1 MTENKYKGFSLVE
14 NVNCIKKELICNIC
28 LDIFKIPIT
37 LPNCLHTFCYECI
50 NKLISNNEIKC
61 PICRRNNNIKNLNE
75 CKNHII
81 ENIVKHIQNSP
92 ICNIHETE
100 KLKYYCKN
108 CNIFICSYC
117 KVNEKHKKHYIILI
131 KKNANKMINEL
142 NNKKKYIEKNTE
154 IINNEIKLL
163 NKIKNMSLKNYEKD
177 KNIVNSE
184 FNLLEYILNEKK
196 QFILKELKYK
206 YIDKYKVQETYL
218 SYLISLLNQD
228 LDNIKKIINDIN
240 LFINYDEIMKTI
252 NNNLDIT
259 NRHNV
264 ISSYNESHT
273 IFYNSIS
280 KIINNLINHD
290 FLISDENNVTI
301 YIDKIND
308 KIMPIIV
315 NLEIDTI
322 NKIMEKIKKYFGIS
336 IERQLIYYNNKNLK
350 YSDDFNLKYYDI
362 RKESTLKFRVCNDY
376 LDINN

>member
-1 MTENKYKGFSLVE
+1 
-14 NVNCIKKELICNIC
+14 
-28 LDIFKIPIT
+28 
-37 LPNCLHTFCYECI
+37 
-50 NKLISNNEIKC
+50 
-61 PICRRNNNIKNLNE
+61 
-75 CKNHII
+75 
-81 ENIVKHIQNSP
+81 
-92 ICNIHETE
+92 
-100 KLKYYCKN
+100 
-108 CNIFICSYC
+108 
-117 KVNEKHKKHYIILI
+117 
-131 KKNANKMINEL
+131 
-142 NNKKKYIEKNTE
+142 
-154 IINNEIKLL
+154 
-163 NKIKNMSLKNYEKD
+163 
-177 KNIVNSE
+177 
-184 FNLLEYILNEKK
+184 
-196 QFILKELKYK
+196 
-206 YIDKYKVQETYL
+206 
-218 SYLISLLNQD
+218 
-228 LDNIKKIINDIN
+228 
-240 LFINYDEIMKTI
+240 MKTI

-264 ISSYNESHT
+264 ISSYNVSHT

-322 NKIMEKIKKYFGIS
+322 NKIMEKIKKYFGIF